1 VRDQAGRRRGHEQA
15 RDPGNEWVVI
25 EAGTTDDEAWTADDL
40 PDAEPETSQRVTLIE
55 FTWVGARGAQPVIF
69 VSREWLQ

>member
-1 VRDQAGRRRGHEQA
+1 
-15 RDPGNEWVVI
+15 VI
-25 EAGTTDDEAWTADDL
+25 EAGTPGDVWTEDEL